1 MAAIWIH
8 GLGPMYIANSIGA
21 AGYRSIDW
29 PTATGG
35 SVKMVGHD
43 WPIRHALR
51 ILVVDDHENT
61 ADAVVW
67 LVRCWGHAG
76 YSASSSA
83 AALKIAAARNPD
95 VVLLDLEMP
104 LMDGYQ
110 LAQQLRHN
118 ILRNDCFIVACTKQG
133 DDSLRRECT
142 RSGIDLVLN
151 KPVDPALLEI
161 LLLLEGDLVNRSQN
175 DKDHATKIQNKG
187 SSPDEPDNPRRPR
200 GTGGSPC

>member
-1 MAAIWIH
+1 MAAVWIH
-8 GLGPMYIANSIGA
+8 GLGPMHIANSIGA
-21 AGYRSIDW
+21 AGYRSIHW
-29 PTATGG
+29 PTATGRRLG
-35 SVKMVGHD
+35 TVGRD
-43 WPIRHALR
+43 WPIRQALR
-51 ILVVDDHENT
+51 VLVVDNQRNT

-67 LVRCWGHAG
+67 LVRCWGHTG

-83 AALKIAAARNPD
+83 AALKISAACNPD
-95 VVLLDLEMP
+95 VVLLDMEMP

-118 ILRNDCFIVACTKQG
+118 ILRNDCFIVASTKQG

-161 LLLLEGDLVNRSQN
+161 LLLLEGDLVNRSRTE
-175 DKDHATKIQNKG
+175 KGHATKIQNKG
-187 SSPDEPDNPRRPR
+187 SAPDEPDNPRHPR